1 MNRTHRKTGSVPATM
16 EHTARFGYEESNQQ
30 QRRDQL
36 TPPHRRG
43 RSPIAAQNQFRQ
55 ENMRRGILGALAI
68 AMLAAVPL
76 HADVPV
82 SLRGSNA
89 AMIRQH
95 TVALDAGY
103 TFVRSA
109 RDVEELEASG
119 ELVRLHGN
127 DDYGFR
133 EGVRSMVG
141 RPEMKVFI
149 ERLSAEYRAACGE
162 KLVLTSMTRPLDRQP
177 RNSHRLSVHP
187 AGIAVDL
194 RVSRSAACRS
204 WLEQTLMEMEEEGL
218 LDGIRERSP
227 PHYHVALFP
236 RAYMAHI
243 EPVLE
248 AERSADRV
256 RLAAERLNG
265 LRAASPIPTESMP
278 DRRPLWRILA
288 LIPAS
293 LLAAFVIGRGS
304 RRPLRP

>member
-1 MNRTHRKTGSVPATM
+1 VKI
-16 EHTARFGYEESNQQ
+16 
-30 QRRDQL
+30 RR
-36 TPPHRRG
+36 
-43 RSPIAAQNQFRQ
+43 

-68 AMLAAVPL
+68 VLLGAAPL
-76 HADVPV
+76 QADVPV

-95 TVALDAGY
+95 TVALEAGY
-103 TFVRSA
+103 TFVRSS
-109 RDVEELEASG
+109 RDIEGLEAAG

-133 EGVRSMVG
+133 QGVRSMVG
-141 RPEMKVFI
+141 RPEMKIFI
-149 ERLSAEYRAACGE
+149 ERLSADYRAACGE
-162 KLVLTSMTRPLDRQP
+162 QLIVTSMTRPMDRQP

-194 RVSRSAACRS
+194 RVSQSATCRT
-204 WLEQTLMEMEEEGL
+204 WLEDTIMMMEEEGL

-236 RAYMAHI
+236 GAYMAYI

-256 RLAAERLNG
+256 RTAAERLAV
-265 LRAASPIPTESMP
+265 LAASPVPVDSMP
-278 DRRPLWRILA
+278 DRSPTWRIFA
-288 LIPAS
+288 IVPV
-293 LLAAFVIGRGS
+293 AFLVAFLIGRGS
-304 RRPLRP
+304 RMPLRG